1 MTWLPK
7 EQLKD
12 YIDYLGEVRLFQLG
26 YTGKLSVRDNPIEWM
41 DWMLSGEK
49 HDNFFE
55 KRVTSYTHNKLSGKI
70 DYTKYLQLLDTRVL
84 YY

>member
-1 MTWLPK
+1 MKTSKRAEKVYIDLVGDAEDLPK

-41 DWMLSGEK
+41 DWMLSGEA
-49 HDNFFE
+49 
-55 KRVTSYTHNKLSGKI
+55 
-70 DYTKYLQLLDTRVL
+70 
-84 YY
+84 